1 MGLSRPQAVEQNQAM
16 KIIRRV
22 DFREG
27 RWRNGMGA
35 SWDIAAEP
43 PETDDF
49 GWRFATAR
57 IDADVP
63 FSLYPEVDRIFT
75 LMSGN
80 GLTLDFDGRPPLIV
94 DRRFVPHY
102 FACDVAT
109 SCRLHGGPCRALN
122 LFTRRGQWTATPQ
135 VFSSGADVAHSGP
148 ILLFALQGAAD
159 VDGQALGEGDAAV
172 AAERVRADT
181 EGFLFAALM
190 ERR

>member
-1 MGLSRPQAVEQNQAM
+1 M
-16 KIIRRV
+16 KIIRRM

-27 RWRNGMGA
+27 RWRNGMGV

-75 LMSGN
+75 LMSGA
-80 GLTLDFDGRPPLIV
+80 GLTLDFADRPPLTV
-94 DRRFVPHY
+94 DRRFVPHH
-102 FACDVAT
+102 FACDVSA

-122 LFTRRGQWTATPQ
+122 LFTRRGRWSASAE
-135 VFSSGADVAHSGP
+135 VFSSGAELEHDGP

-159 VDGQALGEGDAAV
+159 VNGQALGEGDAAV
-172 AAERVRADT
+172 AEYQVDAGT
-181 EGFLFAALM
+181 EGFLFAALLD
-190 ERR
+190 RH